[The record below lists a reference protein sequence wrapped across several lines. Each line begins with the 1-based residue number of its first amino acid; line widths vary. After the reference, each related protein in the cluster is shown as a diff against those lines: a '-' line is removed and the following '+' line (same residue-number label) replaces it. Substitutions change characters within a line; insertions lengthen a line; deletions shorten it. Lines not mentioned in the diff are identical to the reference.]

1 MMKNEAK
8 ELAWLYV
15 IGIIAVLAIAT
26 LVPSS
31 RLRDAAL
38 AGLVVAYGSVV
49 WNVVVEAKKR
59 G

>member
-26 LVPSS
+26 LFPSS